1 MIFDGMSI
9 PNRKCS
15 CSHPSRGRAKL
26 AVSKTDAP
34 PPVKLKNA
42 AQNSPVLRNAA
53 LGPRRDNSLPYPM
66 SRTKLKGLT
75 HVMANG
81 KAPGLENPAVLDVKS
96 DRFAE
101 RANSYPKKCNAID
114 MLMSNADCFRNAVL
128 AASGSGFGLGLATII
143 LRLILLGDD
152 VNATFP
158 LGLLR
163 LKDNDAR
170 PYGMLGISLG
180 NTSSRASIVLGPP
193 DNAQNWMRLSKSA
206 DDTNESTLRA
216 AALMV
221 VENCDSGKN
230 GPMRGADV
238 MTADIGRRLRTV
250 ESPAKV
256 KSPAA
261 INIKGPNNK
270 NTPAGRWGVEFS
282 SVQFELAR
290 ELISCG
296 DGGRRTLFCEIG
308 SGSDHYSFNKEV
320 DLQRRCSLRMV

>member
-15 CSHPSRGRAKL
+15 CSHPSSRGRAKL

-42 AQNSPVLRNAA
+42 AQKSPVLRNAA

-114 MLMSNADCFRNAVL
+114 RLMSNADCFRNAVL

-152 VNATFP
+152 VNATFS
-158 LGLLR
+158 LGLLP
-163 LKDNDAR
+163 LEDNDAR
-170 PYGMLGISLG
+170 PYGIIIIFLG

-193 DNAQNWMRLSKSA
+193 DNAQNWMRLRKSP
-206 DDTNESTLRA
+206 
-216 AALMV
+216 V
-221 VENCDSGKN
+221 VENGDN
-230 GPMRGADV
+230 GTMRGADV

-250 ESPAKV
+250 ESPAEV

-261 INIKGPNNK
+261 INSKGPNNK
-270 NTPAGRWGVEFS
+270 NTPM
-282 SVQFELAR
+282 
-290 ELISCG
+290 
-296 DGGRRTLFCEIG
+296 G
-308 SGSDHYSFNKEV
+308 S
-320 DLQRRCSLRMV
+320 

>member
-15 CSHPSRGRAKL
+15 CAHPSSRGRAKL

-53 LGPRRDNSLPYPM
+53 LGPRRDSSLPYPM

-158 LGLLR
+158 LGLLP
-163 LKDNDAR
+163 LEDNDAR

-193 DNAQNWMRLSKSA
+193 DNAQNWMRLSKSP
-206 DDTNESTLRA
+206 
-216 AALMV
+216 V
-221 VENCDSGKN
+221 VENGDN

-308 SGSDHYSFNKEV
+308 SGSDHYSAFNKEM